1 MRKYL
6 LLYFKGLLMGA
17 ADIVPGVSGGTMALI
32 TGIYK
37 ELISSIDQIN
47 LKQLRL
53 LYQEGFTAFWKGV
66 NGSFLLPLFLGI
78 TNGILFLSG
87 AITYLLYHHPILL
100 WSFFFGLIL
109 ASIYVLI
116 KQFSLKTFTHY
127 SLLLLGF
134 IIAFGITQLKP
145 AGASNNLLYLFFSS
159 MIAIIAMILPGI
171 SGAFIFIL
179 LGVYKEVLATVKGAI
194 EVLIDFDWLSFKAVY
209 TKVVVIG
216 LGIVIGLK
224 LFSRLLTWLFN
235 HKKEATFSVLIG
247 FMIGALPKIWPWK
260 ESATIEDQTV
270 FINVNPL
277 HYDGDA
283 QLGIAVALI
292 FLGAAALILLERY
305 ALKK

>member
-47 LKQLRL
+47 LKQLWL
-53 LYQEGFTAFWKGV
+53 LRQEGFAAFWKGV

-78 TNGILFLSG
+78 ASGILFLSG
-87 AITYLLYHHPILL
+87 VITYLLDHHPVLL

-127 SLLLLGF
+127 SLVLLGF
-134 IIAFGITQLKP
+134 IIAFGITQLQP
-145 AGASNNLLYLFFSS
+145 AGTSNNLLYLFFSS

-179 LGVYKEVLATVKGAI
+179 LGVYKEVLATVKGASA
-194 EVLIDFDWLSFKAVY
+194 VLFDFDWVNFKAVY

-216 LGIVIGLK
+216 LGIIIGLK

-235 HKKEATFSVLIG
+235 HKKEGTLSVLIG

-260 ESATIEDQTV
+260 ESQIIDNQTIFT
-270 FINVNPL
+270 NVNPFQF
-277 HYDGDA
+277 DGDP
-283 QLGIAVALI
+283 QLGMGMGLI
-292 FLGAAALILLERY
+292 FLGAATLILLERY